1 METETMQYYILE
13 NRGILARGR
22 NFRFEIYD
30 FIKRVWVEDSEH
42 IVSDALM
49 GYDPSEPEGSPY
61 GIGNTSIMAEVK
73 SVSREDAMCLI
84 GKQEVR
90 NLIETWKRELP
101 EKKKEW
107 DKKPGWPAKH
117 VTTEFNLHGNR
128 FVILPEDLIE
138 RPDSYDEG
146 FIESVQKDLEKDLK
160 AIGACEI
167 THTGNL
173 D

>member
-22 NFRFEIYD
+22 DFRFEIYD

-73 SVSREDAMCLI
+73 SVSREDAMCFI
-84 GKQEVR
+84 GKQEVL
-90 NLIETWKRELP
+90 NLIET
-101 EKKKEW
+101 
-107 DKKPGWPAKH
+107 
-117 VTTEFNLHGNR
+117 
-128 FVILPEDLIE
+128 
-138 RPDSYDEG
+138 
-146 FIESVQKDLEKDLK
+146 
-160 AIGACEI
+160 
-167 THTGNL
+167 
-173 D
+173 